1 MACALLL
8 VACGATRSQAAQ
20 DQDESTVAA
29 AIRSAIVQGVGFKLD
44 ETLTLT
50 GGSIPSGQMA
60 QAHAT
65 AASGLIK
72 NDTAQFGYQ
81 FDQGGGHVSR
91 YDMMLADQQVYVRNQ
106 GSSSWKTTPLSLVTP
121 YFAAARLDLVRETV
135 LLASSISGAG
145 YTHVAAGFARRYTVK
160 PAPDQLEQLESAPV
174 AGAAE
179 TQFLKRASAE
189 VDVFLALQSNQ
200 LLRVEVHT
208 TEVDPS
214 DGSKQ
219 VVDSAADIRPARVGA
234 INPPTD
240 ATTVSPSNILS

>member
-1 MACALLL
+1 MACAVLL
-8 VACGATRSQAAQ
+8 VACGTARNQAAQ
-20 DQDESTVAA
+20 DQDEKTVAA
-29 AIRSAIVQGVGFKLD
+29 AIRSAIIQGVGFKLD

-65 AASGLIK
+65 VNSGLIK
-72 NDTAQFGYQ
+72 NDTARFGYQ

-91 YDMMLADQQVYVRNQ
+91 YDMTLADQQIYVRNH
-106 GSSSWKTTPLSLVTP
+106 GTTTWKTTPLSLVTP

-145 YTHVAAGFARRYTVK
+145 YTHVQAGFARRYTVK

-174 AGAAE
+174 AGATE
-179 TQFLKRASAE
+179 TQFLKTASAE
-189 VDVFLALQSNQ
+189 VDVFLALQSDE
-200 LLRVEVHT
+200 LVRVEVHT

-214 DGSKQ
+214 DRSKQ
-219 VVDSAADIRPARVGA
+219 VVDSAADIKSARVGA
-234 INPPTD
+234 ISAPTD
-240 ATTVSPSNILS
+240 ATPVSPSNILA